1 MGFRTV
7 DDVWELV
14 ASGAQ
19 TATSTGTTPVR
30 NAGGYAAM
38 LFVLDVTAA
47 ATDVGDTLDVFVQT
61 MLPNGSWVD
70 VVAFTQVLGN
80 GGAKR
85 YVAKVDA
92 TLAQAMFE
100 SSATLSAGSV
110 RNILGNDYRARWA
123 ITDAGTD
130 NASFTFSITGM
141 GLAA

>member
-141 GLAA
+141 GLAT